1 MEDKREFLE
10 TKARQARELALT
22 VIASFG
28 NGHVGGS
35 MTIMDALAVLFYD
48 AMRLDDQDPD
58 WPHQKLD
65 NLTVLLDYNKG
76 QVDGF
81 VADIEAVAPHEP
93 KWEAFGWDV
102 QRVDGYDVLAA
113 AAAIEKAKTVSGKP
127 QLIVLIRSRARALC
141 RLKESPL
148 PTPYGKAS
156 FHAEDAQDLPRHRRS
171 LHSSSHPYPRQQ
183 PAPAAAPQRRYTD
196 DHSHRPSGRDHGRR
210 ERQSYGGRN
219 SGHGQACF
227 LPHSPNDHGRT
238 GVRSVLPLGGLNP
251 CPPGGEI
258 PGGHF
263 EDRRIPYEKNNI

>member
-22 VIASFG
+22 AIASFG

-35 MTIMDALAVLFYD
+35 MSIMDALAVLFYD

-102 QRVDGYDVLAA
+102 QRVDGH
-113 AAAIEKAKTVSGKP
+113 EKAKTVSGKP

-148 PTPYGKAS
+148 PTPW
-156 FHAEDAQDLPRHRRS
+156 P
-171 LHSSSHPYPRQQ
+171 
-183 PAPAAAPQRRYTD
+183 
-196 DHSHRPSGRDHGRR
+196 
-210 ERQSYGGRN
+210 
-219 SGHGQACF
+219 
-227 LPHSPNDHGRT
+227 
-238 GVRSVLPLGGLNP
+238 
-251 CPPGGEI
+251 
-258 PGGHF
+258 
-263 EDRRIPYEKNNI
+263 

>member
-1 MEDKREFLE
+1 MEDEREFLE

-35 MTIMDALAVLFYD
+35 MSIMDALAVLFYD

-102 QRVDGYDVLAA
+102 QRVDGHDVLAA

-127 QLIVLIRSRARALC
+127 QLIVLDTVKGKGFVPFEGKPSTHSIRQGFFSC
-141 RLKESPL
+141 RRCTR
-148 PTPYGKAS
+148 PTPAP
-156 FHAEDAQDLPRHRRS
+156 AQS
-171 LHSSSHPYPRQQ
+171 VRQQ
-183 PAPAAAPQRRYTD
+183 PSVSPAASRTGCCAAAPI
-196 DHSHRPSGRDHGRR
+196 HGRSFTSAIR
-210 ERQSYGGRN
+210 LGSWTSRASVIWRPELRSWTSLLFTVQPEQSWTDWCTFR
-219 SGHGQACF
+219 SAAWRTEP
-227 LPHSPNDHGRT
+227 LPA
-238 GVRSVLPLGGLNP
+238 
-251 CPPGGEI
+251 
-258 PGGHF
+258 
-263 EDRRIPYEKNNI
+263 RR